1 MNNFN
6 RFDVLQEDDKSD
18 VPLSKQLRNKKKR
31 LREIE
36 VLKSKPHDQLNEAQK
51 KKLQLEQQIKDDID
65 HIEESIKEQT
75 KSQTPQ
81 QLPVQKKN
89 AKKKRKK
96 KKNTPKTKKKNE
108 MTKKQRE
115 AYEKHKEKV
124 KQERQQKRKRQDAE
138 QERRRQ
144 YAEQERWNQEHFK
157 RFFNP
162 LTNIAW
168 KFAFNNHI
176 SIEDANKKI
185 TEAKHLFNIED
196 ILNIDKIK
204 VKKTYRKL
212 SLKYHPDKGG
222 DTETMK
228 KVNYSNKILNEL
240 ISYN

>member
-1 MNNFN
+1 MKYSNS
-6 RFDVLQEDDKSD
+6 FDVLQEDDESD
-18 VPLSKQLRNKKKR
+18 VPLRKQLRNKKKK

-36 VLKSKPHDQLNEAQK
+36 DLKSKPYDQLNEAQK
-51 KKLQLEQQIKDDID
+51 KKLESEQQIKDEID
-65 HIEESIKEQT
+65 HIESSINEQT

-96 KKNTPKTKKKNE
+96 NTPKTKKKNE
-108 MTKKQRE
+108 MTKEQRE

-124 KQERQQKRKRQDAE
+124 KQEKQQKQQKRQKRKRQEAE

-144 YAEQERWNQEHFK
+144 EHFK
-157 RFFNP
+157 RFFDP
-162 LTNIAW
+162 LTNIVW

-240 ISYN
+240 ITYN